1 MSESPF
7 APAYDHQVVPPST
20 TGWRTDVRSA
30 AATVLAVAAAAARRR
45 RDHLGGTRPAAARDQ
60 TADGVSLVDPESKAY
75 VGQDAYFLIIS
86 AVVGLVCGIVVWWLV
101 RGRDAA
107 SAVALTLGGLAGAY
121 LAWRVGRALGPS
133 DLQAWAR
140 TAPPGATRALPVDLR
155 ATAVLMAWPLM
166 AVLAHLG
173 LVLATDRPVEAGDRR
188 EPAPPQ

>member
-30 AATVLAVAAAAARRR
+30 AATVLAVAAAGIVVGIIWAALAPRLR
-45 RDHLGGTRPAAARDQ
+45 GIK

-140 TAPPGATRALPVDLR
+140 TAPLGATRALPVDLR

-173 LVLATDRPVEAGDRR
+173 LVLATDRPVSSGDRR

>member
-30 AATVLAVAAAAARRR
+30 AATVLAVAAAGIVVGIIWAALAPRLR
-45 RDHLGGTRPAAARDQ
+45 GIK

-75 VGQDAYFLIIS
+75 VGHAYFLIIS

-173 LVLATDRPVEAGDRR
+173 LVLATDRPVSSGDRR